1 MAEKKSR
8 RVYAGYYNRYDGKL
22 IYVAR
27 VVKDIDTGED
37 VVICQYANYSDTG
50 EYYTITKASFCEQ
63 VEWNSQMVNK
73 YSRRTQQKIDRMRL
87 LIQEENSM
95 PEPKRRTPKDRID
108 EYDNR
113 GYRRSKTYYDYA
125 KDLCEHYLLDCR
137 KHQLCTSKEK
147 YVFISQAEFKAMT
160 EDIIFLQQCLKT
172 VLRDY
177 NKFFRERFVDRL
189 SIRKYA
195 QAHNMNRGSVDYI
208 QKKLFTALAA
218 ELKARDEADGVCR
231 LCDPNTASKYWA

>member
-1 MAEKKSR
+1 M
-8 RVYAGYYNRYDGKL
+8 
-22 IYVAR
+22 AR
-27 VVKDIDTGED
+27 VVTDIDTSEET
-37 VVICQYANYSDTG
+37 VICQYANYSDTG
-50 EYYTITKASFCEQ
+50 EYYTITKTSFCEQ
-63 VEWNSQMVNK
+63 IEWNGQMVNK

-95 PEPKRRTPKDRID
+95 PEPKRRRRKDQLD

-113 GYRRSKTYYDYA
+113 GYRRSKTYYAYA

-177 NKFFRERFVDRL
+177 NKFFKERFVDRL

-208 QKKLFTALAA
+208 QKKMFTALAA

-231 LCDPNTASKYWA
+231 LCDPNTASKYWD